1 MPERINPYE
10 SLQSS
15 RSITPDADAKM
26 QPSEKFCSKIAP
38 VLEAATTSP
47 GLRRFRHQRGYT

>member
-38 VLEAATTSP
+38 VL
-47 GLRRFRHQRGYT
+47 